1 MTYLCIGY
9 YVLIITAL
17 TLTECRKKN
26 TEEKGNYLQR
36 YFNLANCMPI
46 IRHYQI

>member
-17 TLTECRKKN
+17 TLTECRKKIQ
-26 TEEKGNYLQR
+26 KR
-36 YFNLANCMPI
+36 KVI
-46 IRHYQI
+46 IYKDTLI